1 MKTTCLLLLLNTLF
15 FAPAAFA
22 QSKTER
28 YCFLEIVGNMG
39 KDGAQ
44 QLLVSLGPNDSLYAA
59 FKDTTVITKLK
70 KVELIKDYKDG
81 FNYLGSLGWNVVALP
96 PFPVPIGWRGA
107 EIVCFRRSFDADELR

>member
-15 FAPAAFA
+15 STAFA

-28 YCFLEIVGNMG
+28 YCFLQIIGNMG

-59 FKDTTVITKLK
+59 FKDTTVIARLK

-96 PFPVPIGWRGA
+96 PFPVPNGWRGTVV
-107 EIVCFRRSFDADELR
+107 VCFKRSFDADELR